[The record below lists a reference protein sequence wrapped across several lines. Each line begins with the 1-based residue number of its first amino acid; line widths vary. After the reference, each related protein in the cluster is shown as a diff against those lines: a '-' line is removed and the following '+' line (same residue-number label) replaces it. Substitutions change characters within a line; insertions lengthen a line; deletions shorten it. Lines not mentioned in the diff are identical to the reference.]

1 MSRDLS
7 AAFIAQLEAVEKTVA
22 VFYEA
27 EFASGMLY
35 LWSGYGDIDWNG
47 QTWVGGAGALVKF
60 SQITET
66 SEVRADGI
74 ICTLSG
80 ITESFRSLV
89 LSEVQQGKPG
99 IVYIGFLDDAGD
111 VIPEAVSAFDG
122 RLDVPTMKDSGKDIV
137 ISLSYETRLR
147 DLERAREQRYTN
159 ESQALVDDSDIGFE
173 YVPSLQQW
181 SGVWGRA

>member
-1 MSRDLS
+1 MSRNLT
-7 AAFIAQLEAVEKTVA
+7 AAFIDELNATVKTGVI
-22 VFYEA
+22 FYEA

-35 LWSGYGDIDWNG
+35 LWSGFGDIDWNG
-47 QTWVGGAGALVKF
+47 QTWVGSGALVKF

-74 ICTLSG
+74 IATLSG
-80 ITESFRSLV
+80 ISEDFRSLV

-99 IVYIGFLDDAGD
+99 IIYIGFIDDNGD
-111 VIPEAVSAFDG
+111 VVVDPANAFDG

-147 DLERAREQRYTN
+147 DLERARELRYTN
-159 ESQALVDDSDIGFE
+159 ESQQLTFEGDLGFE

-181 SGVWGRA
+181 AGVWGRS